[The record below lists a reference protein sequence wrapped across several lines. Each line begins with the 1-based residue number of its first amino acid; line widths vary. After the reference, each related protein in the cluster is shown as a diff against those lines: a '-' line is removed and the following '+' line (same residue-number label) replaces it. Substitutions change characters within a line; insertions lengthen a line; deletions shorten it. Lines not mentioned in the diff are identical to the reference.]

1 MLTPC
6 TLYTPK
12 LASLLPVTL
21 CPDNLGCS
29 KLKDHMICNVIQYLP
44 YTKY

>member
-12 LASLLPVTL
+12 LSSLLPVTL

-29 KLKDHMICNVIQYLP
+29 KVVHI
-44 YTKY
+44 T